1 MPNSSPLSAIGLA
14 EMMGLNVPTA
24 EQVAVIEA
32 PLEPMLVVAGAGSGK
47 TETMASRVVW
57 LIANGL
63 VEPRQVLGLTFTRK
77 AAHELGERIGAR
89 LRTLGQ
95 ARRAEGLALPPG
107 LERGGS
113 GGDLLGGRVQVHTY
127 NGFALDLVSEHAL
140 RVGLDAEF
148 SMMSPSATWQLAH
161 EIVENSEDLHLDASP
176 ATVTAALVSLT
187 SALAD
192 HLVTPVD
199 LEEELVRI
207 GDHLE
212 QLPLQ
217 APGGRRKVVPKPV
230 AEVLTALASRRELV
244 PLLER
249 FEQERTAQ
257 AALDFSDQVRL
268 AARIAHEVPE
278 AGALERE
285 LHPVVLLDEFQ
296 DTSVAQLRML
306 ADLYGP
312 GHAACAVGDPQQAI
326 YGWRGASAASL
337 DAFSREFATE
347 QVPVL
352 QRTLATSWR
361 NDEAV
366 LAAANRVAS
375 PLREASAAVRIPELI
390 ARPGAGPGSVRI
402 HEAADEVAEAGAI
415 GRWIL
420 ERRAA
425 WTGDVDAGDAG
436 AGGDVPPPSAAV
448 LVRAR
453 KQIPVIAQELT
464 AQGLEV
470 QVLGIGGLLDRPEV
484 ADVRALLEVL
494 DDPGRGDALMRLLTG
509 PRVRLGVKDLAVLGR
524 WRDRVASRRRSG
536 RARTAAAAPAVAT
549 DEADAVTLAD
559 AVDDL
564 PPVGWTDGDGREL
577 STLARER
584 LADLS
589 RLLRS
594 LRRRLSLPLPDLVW
608 EAVRL
613 LEVDLALLENWGG
626 LEALESLRS
635 HAAEFE
641 RTARRP
647 GLTAYLALLEVSEEK
662 EAGLPITGEAA
673 ETDPAAVTIL
683 TMHSSKG
690 LEWDMVAVAGLA
702 EGDVPSYDPRRATT
716 GEDGSVRVPTPGWL
730 GPLAEAPVPS
740 SLRGDAEQVPQLE
753 WLEADTQV
761 EAEEIIKGYRLDCG
775 DESLREDRRL
785 VYVALTRARRD
796 LLLTSAAYRS
806 GRKNPRMR
814 SRFLS
819 EMIDQVPEQFRVR
832 EEVPE
837 GNPLDAE
844 PTWTTWPP
852 PPGEAED
859 RRRRAAELLAET
871 APTLDDN
878 AAPDD
883 TTPDDLVEPT
893 RRVIADLVDARRALQ
908 AHSPVRLS
916 ASQIV
921 ARAQDPEQAA
931 RALLRPL
938 PRRPSAAARRGT
950 TFHAWLEQRYDAAS
964 LLDIEDLADLADLAD
979 DEATDDA
986 DRDVSGGDGASRAGD
1001 GDARALTH
1009 MRELFEASPWAPLV
1023 PIAVEE
1029 PVMLRIGPLAVRGV
1043 IDAVFPDPEPGADP
1057 DAVVIVDWKTG
1068 RRPTGKRRTAR
1079 ALQLSVYRLAW
1090 HERTGLPLSRI
1101 RTVFHYVST
1110 GESDEIRRHPS
1121 RERIARMLTEG
1132 EPEPQAG
1139 ERGDH

>member
-95 ARRAEGLALPPG
+95 ALRAEGLALPPG

-425 WTGDVDAGDAG
+425 A
-436 AGGDVPPPSAAV
+436 
-448 LVRAR
+448 
-453 KQIPVIAQELT
+453 
-464 AQGLEV
+464 
-470 QVLGIGGLLDRPEV
+470 
-484 ADVRALLEVL
+484 
-494 DDPGRGDALMRLLTG
+494 
-509 PRVRLGVKDLAVLGR
+509 
-524 WRDRVASRRRSG
+524 
-536 RARTAAAAPAVAT
+536 
-549 DEADAVTLAD
+549 
-559 AVDDL
+559 
-564 PPVGWTDGDGREL
+564 
-577 STLARER
+577 ER
-584 LADLS
+584 
-589 RLLRS
+589 
-594 LRRRLSLPLPDLVW
+594 
-608 EAVRL
+608 
-613 LEVDLALLENWGG
+613 
-626 LEALESLRS
+626 
-635 HAAEFE
+635 
-641 RTARRP
+641 RRP
-647 GLTAYLALLEVSEEK
+647 GPCPQA
-662 EAGLPITGEAA
+662 
-673 ETDPAAVTIL
+673 
-683 TMHSSKG
+683 
-690 LEWDMVAVAGLA
+690 
-702 EGDVPSYDPRRATT
+702 DPRDRPGT
-716 GEDGSVRVPTPGWL
+716 DGS
-730 GPLAEAPVPS
+730 GP
-740 SLRGDAEQVPQLE
+740 RGAGP
-753 WLEADTQV
+753 
-761 EAEEIIKGYRLDCG
+761 
-775 DESLREDRRL
+775 
-785 VYVALTRARRD
+785 RD
-796 LLLTSAAYRS
+796 
-806 GRKNPRMR
+806 
-814 SRFLS
+814 
-819 EMIDQVPEQFRVR
+819 
-832 EEVPE
+832 
-837 GNPLDAE
+837 
-844 PTWTTWPP
+844 
-852 PPGEAED
+852 
-859 RRRRAAELLAET
+859 RRAAGPARGGRCPRPARGPRRSRPRGCADASAHRSTGEIGGEGPRGPRPVAGPGRLA
-871 APTLDDN
+871 
-878 AAPDD
+878 
-883 TTPDDLVEPT
+883 
-893 RRVIADLVDARRALQ
+893 
-908 AHSPVRLS
+908 SPVRACS
-916 ASQIV
+916 DGSCCT
-921 ARAQDPEQAA
+921 
-931 RALLRPL
+931 
-938 PRRPSAAARRGT
+938 RRR
-950 TFHAWLEQRYDAAS
+950 
-964 LLDIEDLADLADLAD
+964 
-979 DEATDDA
+979 
-986 DRDVSGGDGASRAGD
+986 DR
-1001 GDARALTH
+1001 
-1009 MRELFEASPWAPLV
+1009 
-1023 PIAVEE
+1023 
-1029 PVMLRIGPLAVRGV
+1029 
-1043 IDAVFPDPEPGADP
+1043 
-1057 DAVVIVDWKTG
+1057 
-1068 RRPTGKRRTAR
+1068 
-1079 ALQLSVYRLAW
+1079 
-1090 HERTGLPLSRI
+1090 
-1101 RTVFHYVST
+1101 
-1110 GESDEIRRHPS
+1110 
-1121 RERIARMLTEG
+1121 
-1132 EPEPQAG
+1132 
-1139 ERGDH
+1139 